1 MTNLLRTPVTFV
13 WLLLVA
19 ATVTSL
25 WASVDHGIDEVA
37 LMTVAVI
44 TIAVAK
50 AYLVGAYF
58 MELRHAPRILHGV
71 FVAWCAACGGAV
83 LGVYFFG

>member
-1 MTNLLRTPVTFV
+1 MTKLLRTPVTFV

-25 WASVDHGIDEVA
+25 WAAVDHGIDEVA
-37 LMTVAVI
+37 LMTSVVI
-44 TIAVAK
+44 TIAVVK

-58 MELRHAPRILHGV
+58 MELRHAPRMLHGV
-71 FVAWCAACGGAV
+71 FVAWCVACWGAV
-83 LGVYFFG
+83 LGVYFLG